1 MSSVAMRSKYPSSR
15 SEPTALPFLNRL
27 IAFCCK
33 RGLTSKNSSVDVDVD
48 RVCLSTQ
55 TTPCTALRMART
67 EANHIKANEG
77 VAPSGKKGKR
87 KPLASAGADAAD
99 PPVKKKKKLKKLKAE
114 RAASAAA
121 ASDEAAAAA
130 SAAAAADS
138 DAVQAEA
145 AAAEAEE
152 PASSFLGV
160 RFDSLKLLDE
170 TQSALRDMGFETLT
184 EIQARSI
191 PPLLRGLDV
200 LAQAKTGSGKTLS
213 FLIPAVELL
222 ARARWLPRNG
232 TGMVCISP
240 TRELALQIYGV
251 LRELC
256 AHHRQTHGLV
266 IGGAAQPARSLSSR
280 PLLLTPPSV
289 CRRRQA
295 PTGGRRRRSWPRACA
310 TSSRRRAASWTT
322 SAAPRALW

>member
-1 MSSVAMRSKYPSSR
+1 
-15 SEPTALPFLNRL
+15 
-27 IAFCCK
+27 
-33 RGLTSKNSSVDVDVD
+33 
-48 RVCLSTQ
+48 
-55 TTPCTALRMART
+55 MART

-87 KPLASAGADAAD
+87 KPLAPAGAGAAD
-99 PPVKKKKKLKKLKAE
+99 PPEKKKKKLKKLKAE

-130 SAAAAADS
+130 SAAAAAES

-266 IGGAAQPARSLSSR
+266 IGGANTAGAETHGSR

-295 PTGGRRRRSWPRACA
+295 PTGGRRRRSWPRVCA
-310 TSSRRRAASWTT
+310 TSSRRRAASSTT